1 MDAGRL
7 LCVILFVWRVT
18 AFHMVKEVYKMYPID
33 ALYAR
38 QSLDKK
44 DSISIESQLEFCEYE
59 THEAEYE
66 KYVDKGFSG
75 KNTNRPAFTKMMEDI
90 KDGKIKRV
98 IVYKLDRISRSI
110 LDFSTMMDTFQK
122 YGVEFVSS
130 TEKFDTST
138 PIGNAMLNISIVF
151 AQLERETIQKRVT
164 DAYYSK
170 SHKGYYM
177 GGRVPYGFQLKE
189 TIQNG
194 IHASVFIPEPEEI
207 AVIKMIYELYSQP
220 GMTLGAVMRALLA
233 SGFKEKRGAAWC
245 TARLSEIIRNPVYVK
260 ADIDVY
266 NFFESQGSNIINPAS
281 DFIGTNGIFLYNGMN
296 ADKTKKKQ
304 YDLVGRD
311 VVIAPHEGVISSD
324 VWLKCRLK
332 IMKNRQLAQ
341 LRKAKRTWL
350 AGKVKC
356 KKCGYAYVVTK
367 SKARKYFQCSGARYS
382 IMCKGAGHTI
392 YLDVFEDYI
401 LNEMKNQLS
410 KFEYLSNELDEVLPA
425 EDNSSKVR
433 IAEIDKEIDSL
444 VAKVSDANESL
455 MNYINQRIESLDNE
469 KRSLQEKLVEKN
481 SNKIS
486 TKLDKITDYVDKW
499 DDLNLEDKQRIA
511 DILIDR
517 IEIDEDV
524 IEIKWNI

>member
-59 THEAEYE
+59 THGAEYE

-122 YGVEFVSS
+122 
-130 TEKFDTST
+130 
-138 PIGNAMLNISIVF
+138 
-151 AQLERETIQKRVT
+151 RVT

-207 AVIKMIYELYSQP
+207 AAIKMIYELYSKP

-266 NFFESQGSNIINPAS
+266 NFFESQGSNVINPAS

-401 LNEMKNQLS
+401 LNEMKKQLS